1 VKLKE
6 FKELIALRDMNGL
19 CHKCFRSNVEVY
31 LDSGKVLCKACLT
44 EIQNAKSR

>member
-1 VKLKE
+1 MKLKE
-6 FKELIALRDMNGL
+6 FKALIALRDMVGL

-31 LDSGKVLCKACLT
+31 LDSGKTLSKACLT